1 MPEKASAVQKMH
13 RDKKRNPQVV
23 ILPMFLI
30 SFAQQSWLR
39 LIRWKE
45 LIKAHPPHE
54 DANKA
59 FKTIG
64 R

>member
-1 MPEKASAVQKMH
+1 MPEKASVVQKMH

-30 SFAQQSWLR
+30 YCLQQLGLR

-45 LIKAHPPHE
+45 VIKALPPHE
-54 DANKA
+54 GAKKA
-59 FKTIG
+59 FKPLG
-64 R
+64 Q